1 MNKDQQLAALGRR
14 RMLLSAVLTAIMMV
28 VYCGFR
34 MLVAFQKGWLGS
46 TLVPGLS
53 IGILL
58 GVGVILTVWV
68 LTFVYAQWSNRV
80 YDVEVERLRG
90 MGE

>member
-28 VYCGFR
+28 VYFGFM
-34 MLVAFQKGWLGS
+34 MLVAFQKVWLGS